1 MLDNIVIREILEGKR
16 ESRVVAEWR
25 GTTVD
30 KSGVRNECSAG
41 DVGAHD
47 VIKHGRLR
55 FDRVCI
61 SGRGG

>member
-47 VIKHGRLR
+47 VNMG
-55 FDRVCI
+55 D
-61 SGRGG
+61 